1 MIKNFKFFVNSVCL
15 ILILVGIQNCA
26 PFEPTGLS
34 MNSSSSA
41 DAQMADSFSKTLQPT
56 LVSNCASCHGVN
68 QAPMFAVL
76 DSMSAFRALMQNN
89 LVDVNTPANSL
100 LITKL
105 QAGHNGISA
114 TVTASVAQ
122 GIQDWVDV
130 MNSDTTAPTVKV
142 DRPANAAS
150 VSGSLT
156 VTAVATDNVGVVGV
170 QFLVDDIAT
179 GSEDLTDPYFTIVDT
194 TALSNGSHT
203 LKARARDAAGIIA
216 VSAAVTITVNN
227 TTPDVTA
234 PVVSIA
240 APLANAVLTGNVPF
254 TANATDNVRVAGVQF
269 YVNGIA
275 TGAEDLTTPYSIT
288 LTTTSV
294 TNGTYM
300 LTARARDA
308 AGNMTTSAA
317 VTVTVNNPPANPNAT
332 YTYINTNIMPKCT
345 ACHGAAR
352 ADAGIRYNTFA
363 NTIGT
368 GSVVAKNA
376 GASSFFTSCNNGS
389 MPIGGAKLSAVQLK
403 AIQDWINNGALNN

>member
-1 MIKNFKFFVNSVCL
+1 
-15 ILILVGIQNCA
+15 
-26 PFEPTGLS
+26 
-34 MNSSSSA
+34 
-41 DAQMADSFSKTLQPT
+41 
-56 LVSNCASCHGVN
+56 
-68 QAPMFAVL
+68 MFAVL